1 MHLSVLTS
9 TNPPT
14 HQPTNPPTH
23 LWHRRTM
30 AYTMEA
36 AMQCTMEC
44 TWHAV
49 CSAPLGVTALAG
61 EGEEATRDVETHHT
75 RLHVPYICSAFAENS
90 V

>member
-1 MHLSVLTS
+1 
-9 TNPPT
+9 
-14 HQPTNPPTH
+14 
-23 LWHRRTM
+23 M

-61 EGEEATRDVETHHT
+61 EGKEATRDVEAHHT
-75 RLHVPYICSAFAENS
+75 RLHAPYMCSAFADNS